1 MNLVA
6 AICACP
12 PSFNPGMASVDLAL
26 HALFQRHALP
36 AELRFYRLYTPA
48 EFGTFL
54 PAARRPTLSAADELP
69 FTYGVLR
76 GRLDVL
82 RRSAAILYWGDF
94 LHSHDYVHDI
104 ARVFHHLGAATTE
117 RGALRMAYRHLYL
130 AGLPEATRARVI
142 AFGGTLIF
150 NRQSD
155 YEEAAYARHLSGIV
169 TGARRVWMRDVY
181 SALRVAE
188 LQGRSRVD
196 IGVDGSL
203 LLRDSDLASLPRSDC
218 FPTPALP
225 GRTVG
230 VFFGRAA
237 SGAPRLGRF
246 ARDVCDR
253 LGRSAEW
260 LPWFDH
266 QAGHDYLAA
275 VRRGFP
281 RMALHPLRAR
291 PLLGDLL
298 ARVAQCSLI
307 ITDTYHLSLHA
318 WRAGVPAIC
327 IGDAI
332 PNTQYWDVSGGW
344 PQAWRDKRQVF
355 YAMHDAME
363 LYVLGEELTSRER
376 WIRRLDQLERVM
388 SDRRVVDAVVQRLRA
403 RRDLVERQLVAE
415 LRRLLAKAATGHSIR
430 DSGR

>member
-6 AICACP
+6 AICACQ

-48 EFGTFL
+48 EFRACL
-54 PAARRPTLSAADELP
+54 PAAQQPALSTAQDLP
-69 FTYGVLR
+69 FTYSVLR
-76 GRLDVL
+76 GRLDAL
-82 RRSAAILYWGDF
+82 RRSAAIIYWGDF
-94 LHSHDYVHDI
+94 LHSREYVREI
-104 ARVFHHLGAATTE
+104 ARVFYRLGAATTE
-117 RGALRMAYRHLYL
+117 RGALRMAYRHLCL
-130 AGLPEATRARVI
+130 VGAPDETLARVI

-155 YEEAAYARHLSGIV
+155 YQDAAYARSLSGLM

-188 LQGRSRVD
+188 LRGRSRVD
-196 IGVDGSL
+196 IGMDGSL
-203 LLRDSDLASLPRSDC
+203 LLRDGDLASLPRSDC
-218 FPTPALP
+218 FPRRALP
-225 GRTVG
+225 RSTAG

-253 LGRSAEW
+253 LGLAGEW

-266 QAGHDYLAA
+266 QAGHDYLTA

-281 RMALHPLRAR
+281 RMRLHRLRSR

-298 ARVAQCSLI
+298 AQVAQCALV

-332 PNTQYWDVSGGW
+332 PNTRYWDVSGGW

-363 LYVLGEELTSRER
+363 FYVLGEELTSRER
-376 WIRRLDQLERVM
+376 LALRLTQLERVLG
-388 SDRRVVDAVVQRLRA
+388 DRRVADAVVQRLRA
-403 RRDLVERQLVAE
+403 RRDTVERELVAE
-415 LRRLLAKAATGHSIR
+415 LRRLLAARPGSRR
-430 DSGR
+430 DPT